1 MERFNTLAQGHA
13 AWIAEQDLSPTVLI
27 AQPMVLTASYTVSSA
42 GEGQE
47 LALSF
52 EGGDS
57 E

>member
-1 MERFNTLAQGHA
+1 MERLNTLVQGHA